1 MLIDKLEIDVEDEEE
16 ITYWL
21 EDECIHISKT
31 PFFYVVCDGQKYI
44 EKVDNA
50 LISCGI
56 LWNNG
61 KFDFNKIKNLP
72 EHFSLMLDSGGFQ
85 LLSKFNEYPFT
96 CEQYYEFVNRVNP
109 NYFVSMDY
117 PCGDDKNVKEKIE
130 KTISNLIKLK
140 EFGDE
145 RLIPV
150 LQGYKLDDYLYCL
163 DRFKEQG
170 LISDYMGIGSLVP
183 KEIEEAKEIILNL
196 TKELKGIK
204 IHIFGM
210 KLKLLENPEI
220 FRSIYSFDTMNYL
233 FNIFVGRVL
242 VFSGDRLVELQS
254 NRKLK
259 REEIIRINLKSY
271 LEYHN
276 YLWKKFV
283 LQSTLISKSFTHLLN
298 KNKKVICL

>member
-31 PFFYVVCDGQKYI
+31 Q
-44 EKVDNA
+44 
-50 LISCGI
+50 
-56 LWNNG
+56 
-61 KFDFNKIKNLP
+61 
-72 EHFSLMLDSGGFQ
+72 
-85 LLSKFNEYPFT
+85 
-96 CEQYYEFVNRVNP
+96 
-109 NYFVSMDY
+109 
-117 PCGDDKNVKEKIE
+117 
-130 KTISNLIKLK
+130 
-140 EFGDE
+140 
-145 RLIPV
+145 
-150 LQGYKLDDYLYCL
+150 
-163 DRFKEQG
+163 
-170 LISDYMGIGSLVP
+170 
-183 KEIEEAKEIILNL
+183 
-196 TKELKGIK
+196 
-204 IHIFGM
+204 
-210 KLKLLENPEI
+210 LKLLENPEIFPEI